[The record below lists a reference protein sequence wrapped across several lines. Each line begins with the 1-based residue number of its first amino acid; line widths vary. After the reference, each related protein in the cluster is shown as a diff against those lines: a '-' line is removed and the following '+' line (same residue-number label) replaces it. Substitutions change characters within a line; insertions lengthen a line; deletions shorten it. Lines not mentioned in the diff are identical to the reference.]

1 LFVAL
6 AQPNFIRFRLRL
18 KKPKQRIMTPDRV
31 IYTDGRDVTVT
42 DSALKVKNTSYN
54 LSGITKLSFWT
65 IRPDR
70 WPAILLLLLGLAA
83 AVLGFLSLVP
93 AGLSVQTDNGLVSGN
108 TLALWIGIALAVLGI
123 LILLF
128 ARERYAVRIGT
139 AEGEKNAVVSSKR
152 EYIAQIVDAV
162 HSAFDLGS
170 SSPPI
175 VTTRD

>member
-1 LFVAL
+1 
-6 AQPNFIRFRLRL
+6 
-18 KKPKQRIMTPDRV
+18 MTPDRV

-54 LSGITKLSFWT
+54 LNGITKLSFWT

-70 WPAILLLLLGLAA
+70 WPGILLLLIGLTA
-83 AVLGFLSLVP
+83 AVLGFLNLVP
-93 AGLSVQTDNGLVSGN
+93 ADMNIQTDDGIVSGQ
-108 TLALWIGIALAVLGI
+108 TISLWVGIILTVLGL

-139 AEGEKNAVVSSKR
+139 AEGEKNAVVSRKR

-162 HSAFDLGS
+162 HSAFDLGP

-175 VTTRD
+175 MTTRSE